1 MYKEHL
7 KKLEK
12 KNKEMVDKVAE
23 VEQMVAAHLH
33 SRDNKFMFQ
42 KEEVEYATQQLRLE
56 QQQLY
61 QLINVFE
68 VREQF

>member
-1 MYKEHL
+1 
-7 KKLEK
+7 
-12 KNKEMVDKVAE
+12 MVDKVAE

-33 SRDNKFMFQ
+33 SHDSKFMFQ

-68 VREQF
+68 VREQFYLKYFYL

>member
-1 MYKEHL
+1 VYKEHL

-12 KNKEMVDKVAE
+12 QNKEMVDKVSD

-33 SRDNKFMFQ
+33 YRDTNFMFQ